1 MKIALA
7 SDRGGYALKQ
17 YMLEKLAADLVEV
30 KDFGCDDPTSDDDY
44 SKGYPDYAEI
54 VAKAVASATYDRGI
68 LVCGTGIGMSIA
80 ANKVKGVRCA
90 LVHDTF
96 SAEQTRL
103 YNDSN
108 VLALGEMMIDPALGY
123 EIVKTWLRTQFVGNV
138 NRLNKIKEL
147 EEA

>member
-7 SDRGGYALKQ
+7 SDRGGFALKQ
-17 YMLEKLAADLVEV
+17 YLWGKLAADLIAVQ
-30 KDFGCDDPTSDDDY
+30 DFGCDDPRSDDY
-44 SKGYPDYAEI
+44 AKGYPDYAEM
-54 VAKAVASATYDRGI
+54 VGKAVASGTFDRGI

-80 ANKVKGVRCA
+80 ANKVRGVRCA

-108 VLALGEMMIDPALGY
+108 VLALGEMMIGNALGY
-123 EIVKTWLRTQFVGNV
+123 EIVKTWLRTPFMGNLH
-138 NRLNKIKEL
+138 RLEKIKEL

>member
-17 YMLEKLAADLVEV
+17 YILEELVADQVDV
-30 KDFGCDDPTSDDDY
+30 KDFGCDDPTSDDY
-44 SKGYPDYAEI
+44 SKGYPDYAEM
-54 VAKAVASATYDRGI
+54 VAKAVASGTYDRGI

-108 VLALGEMMIDPALGY
+108 VLALGEMIIGHTLGH
-123 EIVKTWLRTQFVGNV
+123 EIVKTWLHTPFVGNV
-138 NRLNKIKEL
+138 KRLEKIKEL

>member
-7 SDRGGYALKQ
+7 SDRGGFALKQ
-17 YMLEKLAADLVEV
+17 YLLEKLAADLVAIH
-30 KDFGCDDPTSDDDY
+30 DFGCTDPMSDDY
-44 SKGYPDYAEI
+44 AIGYPDYAEM
-54 VAKAVASATYDRGI
+54 VGKAVASGNVDRGI

-80 ANKVKGVRCA
+80 ANKVRGVRCA

-108 VLALGEMMIDPALGY
+108 VLALGEMMIGRALGY
-123 EIVKTWLRTQFVGNV
+123 EIVKTWLRTPFMGNM
-138 NRLNKIKEL
+138 NRLEKIKEL